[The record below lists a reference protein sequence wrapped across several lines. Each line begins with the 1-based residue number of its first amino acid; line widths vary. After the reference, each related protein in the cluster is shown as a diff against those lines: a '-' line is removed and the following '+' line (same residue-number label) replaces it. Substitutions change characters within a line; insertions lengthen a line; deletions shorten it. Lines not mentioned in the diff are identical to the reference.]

1 MPDRVLVVD
10 DDPALL
16 SLEAAILEAQGY
28 EVTPAEGG
36 PAAIALL
43 RAGQD
48 FDVVVSD
55 LDMPVKS
62 GMDVLEAIR
71 ELAPNTVAVICTSH
85 GRVEVA
91 VQTLKAGAFDFI
103 QKPFAFDHYLS
114 VVERALEHRR
124 LRDQTN
130 IYRAAQVVF
139 STTDP
144 NTLPQIIVDTALR
157 VLQADYAAI
166 FAKSRDGFAPAQA
179 SGTVKP
185 GLAMMNALCGL
196 CSDVERMDDALRLPG
211 NPGVGSPHGMARVLK
226 VGTDVHGVLWVL
238 RAAEK
243 RSFAPRDIDNSAVM
257 AAQASLALAN
267 ARLVNDLKG
276 RIVTME
282 KARRRIYTSSRI
294 EGIGRMAI
302 DVAQQLQNPVQYMRS
317 NLREVEGYFKQ
328 QASDGG
334 GLMEDEIT
342 LEGAQKRLAA
352 AFEGLSRVDQAVGD
366 LGSMAQNREN
376 QKFEL
381 GQAVSLAV
389 RLARLRFEPQ
399 IDIPVDAVIHGAPGQ
414 MAQAIVALL
423 TNADQAMSKQ
433 AAPVIRVSVVL
444 DGKHAV
450 LAVEDNGEGIAAE
463 LLPVVTSPFFS
474 TRGRDGMGLDT
485 AREVIEY
492 HGGKLEIS
500 STLGK
505 GTRVSARLPAEAVED
520 EFAFD
525 E

>member
-16 SLEAAILEAQGY
+16 SLETAILEAQGY

-36 PAAIALL
+36 VAAIELL

-48 FDVVVSD
+48 YDLVVSD
-55 LDMPVKS
+55 LDMPVRS

-71 ELAPNTVAVICTSH
+71 ELAPDTVAIICTSH

-91 VQTLKAGAFDFI
+91 VQALKAGAFDFI

-114 VVERALEHRR
+114 VVQRGLEHRR

-144 NTLPQIIVDTALR
+144 DKLPQIVVETACR

-166 FAKSRDGFAPAQA
+166 FSKTKDGYHPGQA

-185 GLAMMNALCGL
+185 GQAMMNALCGL
-196 CSDVERMDDALRLPG
+196 CSDVERMEDALRLPG
-211 NPGVGSPHGMARVLK
+211 DARVGSPHGMARVLK
-226 VGTDVHGVLWVL
+226 FGSEIHGVLWVL

-243 RSFAPRDIDNSAVM
+243 RSFAPRDVDNSMVM
-257 AAQASLALAN
+257 AAQASLAIAN
-267 ARLVNDLKG
+267 AKLVNDLKG
-276 RIVTME
+276 RIVAME

-317 NLREVEGYFKQ
+317 NLREVESYFRQ
-328 QASDGG
+328 HGDGG
-334 GLMEDEIT
+334 SLMEDEIT
-342 LEGAQKRLAA
+342 LEGAEKRLAEV
-352 AFEGLSRVDQAVGD
+352 FTGLSRVDQAVSD
-366 LGSMAQNREN
+366 LSSIAQNREN

-381 GQAVSLAV
+381 GQAVTLAV
-389 RLARLRFEPQ
+389 RLARLRFEPTVE
-399 IDIPVDAVIHGAPGQ
+399 IPVDAVVHGAPGQ

-423 TNADQAMSKQ
+423 TNADQAMGKQ
-433 AAPVIRVSVVL
+433 PSPVIRISVVL
-444 DGKHAV
+444 DGKVAV
-450 LAVEDNGEGIAAE
+450 LTVEDNGEGIPAE

-474 TRGRDGMGLDT
+474 TRGRDGIGLDT
-485 AREVIEY
+485 AREVVEY
-492 HGGKLEIS
+492 HGGKLELQ
-500 STLGK
+500 STLGH
-505 GTRVSARLPAEAVED
+505 GTRVTARIPAEAVED

>member
-1 MPDRVLVVD
+1 MPDRVMVVD

-16 SLEAAILEAQGY
+16 ALETAILEAQGY
-28 EVTPAEGG
+28 EVTAAEGG
-36 PAAIALL
+36 VAAIELL

-48 FDVVVSD
+48 YDVVVSD
-55 LDMPVKS
+55 LDMPVRS
-62 GMDVLEAIR
+62 GMDVLEAVR
-71 ELAPNTVAVICTSH
+71 ELAPDTVAIICTSH

-91 VQTLKAGAFDFI
+91 VQALKAGAFDFI
-103 QKPFAFDHYLS
+103 QKPFAFDHFLS
-114 VVERALEHRR
+114 VVERGLEHRR

-144 NTLPQIIVDTALR
+144 DKLPQIVVDTACR

-166 FAKSRDGFAPAQA
+166 FAKTKDGYSPAQS

-185 GLAMMNALCGL
+185 GQAMMNALCGL
-196 CSDVERMDDALRLPG
+196 CSDVERMEDALRLPG
-211 NPGVGSPHGMARVLK
+211 DAKVGSPHGMARVLRA
-226 VGTDVHGVLWVL
+226 GADVHGVLWVL
-238 RAAEK
+238 RSAEK
-243 RSFAPRDIDNSAVM
+243 RGFAPRDVDNSLVM
-257 AAQASLALAN
+257 AAQGSLAIAN
-267 ARLVNDLKG
+267 AKLVNDLKG
-276 RIVTME
+276 RIVAME

-317 NLREVEGYFKQ
+317 NLREVEGYFRQ
-328 QASDGG
+328 HASGG
-334 GLMEDEIT
+334 SMMEDEVTI
-342 LEGAQKRLAA
+342 ESAEKRLAD
-352 AFEGLSRVDQAVGD
+352 AFTGLSRVDQAVSD
-366 LGSMAQNREN
+366 LSSIAQNREN

-381 GQAVSLAV
+381 GQAVTLAV

-399 IDIPVDAVIHGAPGQ
+399 IDIPVDAVVHGAPGQ

-423 TNADQAMSKQ
+423 TNADQAMTRQ
-433 AAPVIRVSVVL
+433 TAPVIRVTVAL
-444 DGKHAV
+444 EGKDAV
-450 LAVEDNGEGIAAE
+450 LTVEDNGEGIPAA
-463 LLPVVTSPFFS
+463 LMGVVSTPFFS

-492 HGGKLEIS
+492 HGGKIELQS
-500 STLGK
+500 KLGE
-505 GTRVSARLPAEAVED
+505 GTRVIARIPAEAVED